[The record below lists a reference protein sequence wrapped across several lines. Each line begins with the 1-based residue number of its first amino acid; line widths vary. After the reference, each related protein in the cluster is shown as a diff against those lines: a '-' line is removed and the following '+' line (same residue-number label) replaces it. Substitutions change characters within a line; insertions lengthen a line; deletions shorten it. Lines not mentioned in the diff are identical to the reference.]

1 MFFRI
6 PAYDRSIRMNR
17 PIRSLSAPAMLVV
30 GIFLMILGIAA
41 MAWWSQR
48 ASNDDTQ
55 FAAHMNAGRGYH
67 SAGDA
72 RRAIESF
79 RAALTM
85 NPANPDVHLNL
96 ANAFLLA
103 NQPSEALVH
112 ARQALQVEPGRGAA
126 HYLAGCSHL
135 RLGAHSNAVQS
146 LTEAKQADR
155 TLNTVSFQ
163 LGLAYAGW
171 GRFAEAAEQFVE
183 VLEFDKDHPSAHY
196 QLSQAYLR
204 QGAREQAA
212 AELAEHQRISAG
224 KPQAAD
230 NPSLFER
237 CKYTEILAPFALEQP
252 EPDPVAIRFAD
263 DTARAFGPEAGRL
276 RGPFGLFDLNR
287 RGWNDVLLPDDQG
300 GLHLLWNSNATFS
313 ARTDPLPS
321 AVGAVQ
327 DIVVGDLNNDRY
339 DDAIVVGTEG
349 SQLLRFATNGFITDG
364 TALGGLRAVKATGAA
379 LGDIDITGKLALLA
393 TTPEGRLRA
402 FTNFGTAI
410 FRERKPGPAGDG
422 FDVTGVTSV
431 TIDDWNNDD
440 LPDVL
445 LTRRGEPPWVLSNQ
459 RRDGLAAGTQPA
471 DWPVARCL
479 ATGDLNN
486 DLRADV
492 ALVTEAAIAIHL
504 GGLRDP
510 LRIPARKNGI
520 RALRAL
526 DYDNDGWL
534 DLVGWGTDGLRIWR
548 NRGRRGFHEETTALG
563 LGEWSGASV
572 RHAAFADFDQDGDI
586 DVLIDLDGR
595 GVRLLRN
602 DGAHVNGLVKFR
614 PIGNRSNFSGIGLRI
629 ELNAGNWRAV
639 RSVQRKP
646 VEIGVGRH
654 KDLETVIARWADT
667 QPLFG
672 VGPHPRQVVDLIE
685 PKNPT
690 GSCPYLYAWDGT
702 RFRFLTDILSS
713 APVGLPSRP
722 GHNIVADPREWVA
735 LGGTADF
742 VPRQGRY
749 TVQLT
754 EELREI
760 LYLDEARLGWVDIP
774 PGTEVHPTSKL
785 VPGPPFPKHGLRV
798 LSGRLPLR
806 SARSGEGVDL
816 TATLDREDGQRFSPR
831 LRAPQLRGLAE
842 PTSAILDFGPLPNA
856 PGLTL
861 ALSGWLRFGGG
872 MANIA
877 GSHDPELPFPFPRL
891 EAETAPDRWE
901 PLPKVVVGAPAGR
914 TKTILVSLGSGQLPA
929 GTRRLRLSYAFEL
942 HWDRIA
948 LFTGNRPAEAASLA
962 PTSTDLHWHG
972 YGEFAPTGPSD
983 PLTPMHDTVRQRPPW
998 RITPSGWA
1006 TRYGPVDLLLAAE
1019 DNGLVTVAAGDG
1031 LTLEF
1036 AAGALPAVPEGLE
1049 RRFFLWTVGWNKD
1062 ADYHVAAG
1070 DRIDPLPWHGMD
1082 DDRHGVE
1089 ARPAFP
1095 SDTLHQ
1101 RFNTRWVGPLNAHR
1115 LEARRPGSPKGGGT
1129 GGGETLSGSGR

>member
-1 MFFRI
+1 M
-6 PAYDRSIRMNR
+6 
-17 PIRSLSAPAMLVV
+17 SLPKKSTAAPALVV
-30 GIFLMILGIAA
+30 GIFVFILGIAA
-41 MAWWSQR
+41 TAWWFQR
-48 ASNDDTQ
+48 SSNDDSQ
-55 FAAHMNAGRGYH
+55 FATHMNAGRGYH
-67 SAGDA
+67 AAGDA
-72 RRAIESF
+72 RRAIEAF
-79 RAALTM
+79 QAALLM

-96 ANAFLLA
+96 ANAYLLA
-103 NQPSEALVH
+103 SQPSQALVH
-112 ARQALQVEPGRGAA
+112 AREALQVEPGRGGA
-126 HYLAGCSHL
+126 HYLAGCAHL
-135 RLGAHSNAVQS
+135 RLGAFSNAVQS

-171 GRFAEAAEQFVE
+171 GRFPDAAEQFVE
-183 VLEFDKDHPSAHY
+183 VIEFDKDHPSAHY

-224 KPQAAD
+224 KSQAAD
-230 NPSLFER
+230 NPTLFEK

-252 EPDPVAIRFAD
+252 ESDPVSVRFVE
-263 DTARAFGPEAGRL
+263 DTARALGPEAGQL

-287 RGWNDVLLPDDQG
+287 RGWNDVLLSDDKG
-300 GLHLLWNSNATFS
+300 SLRLLWNSNATFA
-313 ARTDPLPS
+313 ARSEPWVST
-321 AVGAVQ
+321 VGTVQ
-327 DIVVGDLNNDRY
+327 EIVVGDLNNDRY
-339 DDAIVVGTEG
+339 DDAIIVGSEG
-349 SQLLRFATNGFITDG
+349 SQLLKFATNGFMTDG
-364 TALGGLRAVKATGAA
+364 SALGGIRAVKATGAT
-379 LGDIDITGKLALLA
+379 LGDIDVTGKLALLA
-393 TTPEGRLRA
+393 VTPEGRLRA

-410 FRERKPGPAGDG
+410 FRERKAAPRDG

-431 TIDDWNNDD
+431 TIEDWNNDD

-445 LTRRGEPPWVLSNQ
+445 LTRKGERPWILTNQ
-459 RRDGLAAGTQPA
+459 RRDGLAAGAQPM
-471 DWPVARCL
+471 DWPVARYL
-479 ATGDLNN
+479 AVGDFNN

-492 ALVTEAAIAIHL
+492 ALVTDAAVAL
-504 GGLRDP
+504 YFGGLKEP
-510 LRIPARKNGI
+510 VRIPAKKNGI
-520 RALRAL
+520 QTLRAL

-534 DLVGWGTDGLRIWR
+534 DLVSWGTDGLRVWR
-548 NRGRRGFHEETTALG
+548 NRGRRGFHEMTEALG
-563 LGEWSGASV
+563 LKPLASSV
-572 RHAAFADFDQDGDI
+572 VNHASFADFDQDGDI
-586 DVLIDLDGR
+586 DCLVESKGA
-595 GVRLLRN
+595 GVRFFRN
-602 DGAHVNGLVKFR
+602 EGANANGLVKFR

-629 ELNAGNWRAV
+629 ELNAGNWRAL

-654 KDLETVIARWADT
+654 KDIETVIARWADT

-672 VGPHPRQVVDLIE
+672 VSAHPKQVVDLIE

-735 LGGTADF
+735 LGGTTEF
-742 VPRQGRY
+742 VPKDGRY

-760 LYLDEARLGWVDIP
+760 LYLDEAKLGWVDI
-774 PGTEVHPTSKL
+774 EANAEAHSTSKL
-785 VPGPPFPKHGLRV
+785 VPRQPFPRHELRI
-798 LSGRLPLR
+798 LSGRIPLR
-806 SARSGEGVDL
+806 AAQAGDGTDL

-842 PTSAILDFGPLPNA
+842 STSVLLDFGPLAGSPE
-856 PGLTL
+856 LTL

-877 GSHDPELPFPFPRL
+877 GSHDPELPFPFPQL
-891 EAETAPDRWE
+891 EAETAPGQWQ
-901 PLPKVVVGAPAGR
+901 PLQNVVVGVPAGR
-914 TKTILVSLGSGQLPA
+914 TKTILVPLGGHLPP
-929 GTRRLRLSYAFEL
+929 GTQRLRMTYAFEL

-948 LFTGNRPAEAASLA
+948 LFQKNRSAEVGTLR

-972 YGEFAPTGPSD
+972 YGEFAAMGPSD
-983 PLTPMHDTVRQRPPW
+983 PLTPLHENVQQRPPW

-1006 TRYGPVDLLLAAE
+1006 TRYGAVDPLIAAE
-1019 DNGLVTVAAGDG
+1019 DNGVVTVAAGDE
-1031 LTLEF
+1031 LTLSF
-1036 AAGALPAVPEGLE
+1036 AADALPKIPSGHQ

-1070 DRIDPLPWHGMD
+1070 DRIEPLPWHGMD
-1082 DDRHGVE
+1082 DARHGQE
-1089 ARPAFP
+1089 PRPAFA
-1095 SDTLHQ
+1095 SDALHQ
-1101 RFNTRWVGPLNAHR
+1101 HFNTRWVGPLNYER
-1115 LEARRPGSPKGGGT
+1115 VEAKRGEKKT
-1129 GGGETLSGSGR
+1129 GR

>member
-1 MFFRI
+1 MRQPKKS
-6 PAYDRSIRMNR
+6 PA
-17 PIRSLSAPAMLVV
+17 APALVV
-30 GIFLMILGIAA
+30 GVFLFILGIAA
-41 MAWWSQR
+41 TAWWFQR
-48 ASNDDTQ
+48 SSNDDSR

-67 SAGDA
+67 AAGDA

-79 RAALTM
+79 RAALAM

-103 NQPSEALVH
+103 SQPTEALVH
-112 ARQALQVEPGRGAA
+112 AREALQVEPGRGAA
-126 HYLAGCSHL
+126 HYLAGCAHL
-135 RLGAHSNAVQS
+135 RMGSFSNAVQS

-171 GRFAEAAEQFVE
+171 GRFADAAEQFVE
-183 VLEFDKDHPSAHY
+183 VIEFDKDHPSAHY

-230 NPSLFER
+230 NPALFER
-237 CKYTEILAPFALEQP
+237 CRYTEIIAPFALEQP
-252 EPDPVAIRFAD
+252 EPEPVSVRFTD
-263 DTARAFGPEAGRL
+263 DTARALGPEAGRL

-287 RGWNDVLLPDDQG
+287 RGWNDVLLTDDQRS
-300 GLHLLWNSNATFS
+300 LRLLWNSNATFA
-313 ARTDPLPS
+313 ARSEPLPS
-321 AVGAVQ
+321 TVGTIR

-339 DDAIVVGTEG
+339 DDAIIVGTEG
-349 SQLLRFATNGFITDG
+349 SQLLKFATNGFITDG
-364 TALGGLRAVKATGAA
+364 TALGGIRSVKGSGAA
-379 LGDIDITGKLALLA
+379 VGDIDITGKLALLA
-393 TTPEGRLRA
+393 VTSEGRLRA
-402 FTNFGTAI
+402 FTNYGTAI
-410 FRERKPGPAGDG
+410 FRERKASPGDG

-445 LTRRGEPPWVLSNQ
+445 LTRRGERPWILSNQ
-459 RRDGLAAGTQPA
+459 RRDGLSAAAQPA

-479 ATGDLNN
+479 ATGDFNN
-486 DLRADV
+486 DLRTDV
-492 ALVTEAAIAIHL
+492 ALVTEATVAVHL
-504 GGLRDP
+504 GGLREP
-510 LRIPARKNGI
+510 VRLPARKNGI
-520 RALRAL
+520 QGLRAL

-534 DLVGWGTDGLRIWR
+534 DLVAWGTDGLRVWR
-548 NRGRRGFHEETTALG
+548 NRGRRGFQEATEALG
-563 LGEWSGASV
+563 LKGLSGASILHV
-572 RHAAFADFDQDGDI
+572 AFADFDQDGDI
-586 DVLIDLDGR
+586 DCLVEVQGG
-595 GVRLLRN
+595 GVRFLRN
-602 DGAHVNGLVKFR
+602 DGANANGLVKFR

-629 ELNAGNWRAV
+629 ELNAGNWRAL

-654 KDLETVIARWADT
+654 KDIETVIARWADT

-672 VGPHPRQVVDLIE
+672 VSAHPRQVVDLIE

-722 GHNIVADPREWVA
+722 GRNIVADPREWVA
-735 LGGTADF
+735 LGGESDF
-742 VPRQGRY
+742 VPKEGRY

-774 PGTEVHPTSKL
+774 AEAEAHSTSKL
-785 VPGPPFPKHGLRV
+785 VPGPPFPKHELRI
-798 LSGRLPLR
+798 LSRRVPLR
-806 SARSGEGVDL
+806 SARSGDGSDL
-816 TATLDREDGQRFSPR
+816 TATLDREDGRRFSPS
-831 LRAPQLRGLAE
+831 LRSPQLRGLAE
-842 PTSAILDFGPLPNA
+842 GTSIVLDFGPLE
-856 PGLTL
+856 GSQELTL

-877 GSHDPELPFPFPRL
+877 GSHDPELPFPFPTL
-891 EAETAPDRWE
+891 EAETAPDAWV
-901 PLPKVVVGAPAGR
+901 PLKQVTVGVPAGR
-914 TKTILVSLGSGQLPA
+914 TKTILVPLGGQIPP

-948 LFTGNRPAEAASLA
+948 LFQGNRPAPVSTLHPA
-962 PTSTDLHWHG
+962 STDLHWHG
-972 YGEFAPTGPSD
+972 YGDYAALGPSD
-983 PLTPMHDTVRQRPPW
+983 PLTPLHDSVKQRPPW

-1006 TRYGPVDLLLAAE
+1006 TRYGPVDELVASE
-1019 DNGLVTVAAGDG
+1019 DNGVVTVAAGDE
-1031 LTLEF
+1031 LTLGFSASE
-1036 AAGALPAVPEGLE
+1036 LPPIPSGLR

-1070 DRIDPLPWHGMD
+1070 DRIEPLPWHGMD
-1082 DDRHGVE
+1082 DARHGQE
-1089 ARPAFP
+1089 ARPPFP
-1095 SDTLHQ
+1095 SDTLHR
-1101 RFNTRWVGPLNAHR
+1101 RFNTRWVGQLNYER
-1115 LEARRPGSPKGGGT
+1115 VEARRKNPSAARP
-1129 GGGETLSGSGR
+1129 